1 MAYTI
6 KFRPAVE
13 KNLRALP
20 QKELIRIKRKIDTLA
35 ENLPDPAITKMK
47 GNNKF
52 HKIRTGDYRI
62 IYEIHDDTLVILVVK
77 IGHRKDIYKQPPDP
91 S

>member
-1 MAYTI
+1 MTYAI

-13 KNLRALP
+13 KSLKKLS
-20 QKELIRIKRKIDTLA
+20 KTELIRIKRKIGALA
-35 ENLPDPAITKMK
+35 ENLPDPATTKMK

-52 HKIRTGDYRI
+52 HKIRAGDHRI
-62 IYEIHDDTLVILVVK
+62 IYEIHDDTLVVLVAK
-77 IGHRKDIYKQPPDP
+77 IGHRKDIYKRL

>member
-13 KNLRALP
+13 KNLRTIP
-20 QKELIRIKRKIDTLA
+20 QKEWIRIKRKIESLA
-35 ENLPDPAITKMK
+35 ESLPDPAITKMK
-47 GNNKF
+47 GNNNF
-52 HKIRTGDYRI
+52 HKIRMGDYRI
-62 IYEIHDDTLVILVVK
+62 IYEIHDGTLVILVAK
-77 IGHRKDIYKQPPDP
+77 IGHRKEIYKHLPDP

>member
-13 KNLRALP
+13 KNLRTLS
-20 QKELIRIKRKIDTLA
+20 QKELIRIKRKIDALS
-35 ENLPDPAITKMK
+35 ENLPDPAITKIK
-47 GNNKF
+47 GNNTF
-52 HKIRTGDYRI
+52 HKIRVGDYRI
-62 IYEIHDDTLVILVVK
+62 IYEIHNDPLVILVVK
-77 IGHRKDIYKQPPDP
+77 IGHRKDIYKQLPGP

>member
-13 KNLRALP
+13 KNLRTLS
-20 QKELIRIKRKIDTLA
+20 QRELLRIKRKIEALA
-35 ENLPDPAITKMK
+35 ENLPNPTITKMK

-52 HKIRTGDYRI
+52 HKIRTGDYLI
-62 IYEIHDDTLVILVVK
+62 IYEIHDDTLVILIVK
-77 IGHRKDIYKQPPDP
+77 IGHRKDVYNHLPGG